1 MTSASEEHVIIVDAD
16 DNPIGTAEKL
26 AAHRAGSL
34 HRAFSLVIW
43 NNTGG
48 LLLQKRHA
56 GKYHSGGLWTNA
68 CCGHPRPGEDVH
80 AAALRRLDEEMGFT
94 CSLIALGTITYRAE
108 FSNGLTEHEIVHV
121 FRGIYAG
128 TIRPNPDE
136 ADGYEWAELAEVRR
150 RVAAA
155 PESYSVWFREYIA
168 AQWPM
173 MLDAPS

>member
-1 MTSASEEHVIIVDAD
+1 MTSASDEHVIIVDAE
-16 DNPIGTAEKL
+16 DNPLGAAEKID
-26 AAHRAGSL
+26 AHRAGSL
-34 HRAFSLVIW
+34 HRAFSVVIW
-43 NNTGG
+43 NDAGS
-48 LLLQKRHA
+48 LLLQKRHT

-94 CSLIALGTITYRAE
+94 CPLAALGTITYRAE
-108 FSNGLTEHEIVHV
+108 FSNGMIEHEIVHV
-121 FRGIYAG
+121 FRGVYAG
-128 TIRPNPDE
+128 AIRPNPEE
-136 ADGYEWAELAEVRR
+136 ADGYEWAEIEEVRR

-173 MLDAPS
+173 ML